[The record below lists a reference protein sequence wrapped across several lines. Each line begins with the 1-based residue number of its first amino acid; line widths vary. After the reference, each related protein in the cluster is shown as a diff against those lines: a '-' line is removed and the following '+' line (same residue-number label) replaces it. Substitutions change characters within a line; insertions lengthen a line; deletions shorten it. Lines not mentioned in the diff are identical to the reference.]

1 MTRSIYVLAT
11 EGQTAKSVV
20 GLGIVEGLTREVEK
34 VGVFRPIIKGGP
46 KRDGVLDALTSLPAV
61 RQRYSD
67 AVGVTYEEVRN
78 DPDGALTQIVNKFN
92 AVKDQFDAVVI
103 VGSDYSDVMAST
115 ELAYNAKIAA
125 NLSSPVCL
133 AVSSRNREPNE
144 VLNLARNALAECA
157 KQHAKAIAV
166 IATRVPGD
174 ERCDE
179 YADALTA
186 IPDVFTGAIPA
197 HPLLAAPSLEQQLS
211 AVGAKVIT
219 GRREQLQ
226 RESQG
231 VLLASMTL
239 PNVLE
244 RLFTEATVI
253 VPADRAE
260 LIPGILMAHTSGS
273 FPQLTGMILVGGDEI
288 PAPIQSLMS
297 SVHHEL
303 PIAACNR
310 SSYETAERLFRIEG
324 IMTSSPR
331 KVELAR
337 RLFNER
343 IDITALME
351 KMKLAPS
358 DIVTPLMFESKLN
371 EMARKNKRTIVLP
384 ESGDDRILEAAAIV
398 LDRGTAG
405 IILLGDA
412 TTIKTRAT
420 QLGLSLDGAEIVDP
434 TDEDLIER
442 FASEYARLR
451 AHKGVTLEEAKKRFE
466 DVSYVGTMMV
476 HMGMAHGMVSG
487 AVNTTANTIR
497 PSLEFVKTK
506 PGVKVVSSSFLMCMP
521 DRVDVYGDCAVN
533 PNPTAE
539 ELADIAIG
547 SAETAAAF
555 GIEPRVAMLS
565 YSTGTSG
572 AGADVEK
579 VAAATELVRARNPKL
594 KVDGPIQFDA
604 AMDFAV
610 GQKKLPG
617 SEVAGKATVYI
628 FPDLNTGNN
637 TYKAVQR
644 TAGAVA
650 IGPVLQGLN
659 KPVNDLSRGALV
671 EDIVNTIAITAIQA
685 QHS

>member
-46 KRDGVLDALTSLPAV
+46 KRDGVLDALISLPAV
-61 RQRYSD
+61 RQRYID
-67 AVGVTYEEVRN
+67 AVGVTYEQVRTN
-78 DPDGALTQIVNKFN
+78 PEDALTQIVNKFN
-92 AVKDQFDAVVI
+92 AVKDQFDAMVI
-103 VGSDYSDVMAST
+103 VGSDYGDVMAST
-115 ELAYNAKIAA
+115 ELAFNARIAA
-125 NLSSPVCL
+125 NLNAPVCL
-133 AVSSRNREPNE
+133 AVSSRNRTPED
-144 VLNLARNALAECA
+144 VLNLARNALNECT
-157 KQHAKAIAV
+157 KQHAKPISV
-166 IATRVPGD
+166 IATRIPG
-174 ERCDE
+174 ERKCDE
-179 YADALTA
+179 YVEALSVFD
-186 IPDVFTGAIPA
+186 DVFIGAIPA
-197 HPLLAAPSLEQQLS
+197 HPVLAAPSLEQQIN
-211 AVGAKVIT
+211 AVGATPIT
-219 GRREQLQ
+219 GRPEQYQ

-239 PNVLE
+239 PAVLE

-253 VPADRAE
+253 VPSDRAE
-260 LIPGILMAHTSGS
+260 LIPGILLAHTSGA
-273 FPQLTGMILVGGDEI
+273 FPQLTGMILVGGVEI
-288 PAPIQSLMS
+288 PQPIQALLS

-303 PIAACNR
+303 PIASCNLD
-310 SSYETAERLFRIEG
+310 SFETVARLFRIEG
-324 IMTSSPR
+324 VMTSSPR

-337 RLFNER
+337 RIFNER

-351 KMKLAPS
+351 KMKLSPS
-358 DIVTPLMFESKLN
+358 EIVTPLMFESKLN
-371 EMARKNKRTIVLP
+371 DMARRNKRTIVLP

-405 IILLGDA
+405 IILLGDP
-412 TTIKTRAT
+412 TTVKTRAT
-420 QLGLSLDGAEIVDP
+420 QLGISLEGADIVDP
-434 TDEDLIER
+434 TDDELLDK
-442 FASEYARLR
+442 FAAEYARLR
-451 AHKGVTLEEAKKRFE
+451 AHKGVSLEDAKKRFE

-487 AVNTTANTIR
+487 AANTTANTIR

-579 VAAATELVRARNPKL
+579 VAQATDLVHQRDPEL

-604 AMDFAV
+604 AMDLAV
-610 GQKKLPG
+610 GQKKMPG
-617 SEVAGKATVYI
+617 SEVAGQATVFI

>member
-451 AHKGVTLEEAKKRFE
+451 AQGSHPRGGQEALR
-466 DVSYVGTMMV
+466 G
-476 HMGMAHGMVSG
+476 
-487 AVNTTANTIR
+487 R
-497 PSLEFVKTK
+497 
-506 PGVKVVSSSFLMCMP
+506 
-521 DRVDVYGDCAVN
+521 
-533 PNPTAE
+533 
-539 ELADIAIG
+539 
-547 SAETAAAF
+547 
-555 GIEPRVAMLS
+555 
-565 YSTGTSG
+565 
-572 AGADVEK
+572 
-579 VAAATELVRARNPKL
+579 LVRRHD
-594 KVDGPIQFDA
+594 DGPHGHGPRNGLGCREHH
-604 AMDFAV
+604 
-610 GQKKLPG
+610 GQHDPA
-617 SEVAGKATVYI
+617 VAGVREDQAGREGRILVV
-628 FPDLNTGNN
+628 PDVHARPGGRLRRLRGQPEPDCRGTRRHRDRLGGDRGR
-637 TYKAVQR
+637 VRHR
-644 TAGAVA
+644 TARRDAVLLDRNVGRRRGRREGGRRHR
-650 IGPVLQGLN
+650 IGPRQE
-659 KPVNDLSRGALV
+659 P
-671 EDIVNTIAITAIQA
+671 QA
-685 QHS
+685 QG

>member
-92 AVKDQFDAVVI
+92 AVKDQFDAMVI

-125 NLSSPVCL
+125 NLNAPVCL
-133 AVSSRNREPNE
+133 AVSSRNREPGE
-144 VLNLARNALAECA
+144 VLNLARNALAECD

-174 ERCDE
+174 DRCDE
-179 YADALTA
+179 YASALSE
-186 IPDVFTGAIPA
+186 IPDVFIGAIPA
-197 HPLLAAPSLEQQLS
+197 HPLLAAPSLEQQLN
-211 AVGAKVIT
+211 AVGARVIT
-219 GRREQLQ
+219 GRREQFQ

-231 VLLASMTL
+231 IMLTCMTL
-239 PNVLE
+239 PNVLNG
-244 RLFTEATVI
+244 LFNEATLI

-260 LIPGILMAHTSGS
+260 LIPGILMAHTSGA
-273 FPQLTGMILVGGDEI
+273 FPQLTGMILVGRNEI
-288 PAPIQSLMS
+288 PAPIQSLME

-303 PIAACNR
+303 PIAACDK
-310 SSYETAERLFRIEG
+310 SSYETTARLFRIEG

-343 IDITALME
+343 IDITALMD

-358 DIVTPLMFESKLN
+358 EIITPLMFESKLN
-371 EMARKNKRTIVLP
+371 DMARRNKRTIVLP
-384 ESGDDRILEAAAIV
+384 ESSDDRILEAAAIV

-405 IILLGDA
+405 IILLGDP
-412 TTIKTRAT
+412 TTVKTRAT

-434 TDEDLIER
+434 TDEELIER

-487 AVNTTANTIR
+487 AANTTANTIR

-555 GIEPRVAMLS
+555 GIDPRVAMLS

-579 VAAATELVRARNPKL
+579 VAEATELVRGRNPEL

-604 AMDFAV
+604 AMDLAV

-617 SEVAGKATVYI
+617 SEVAGQATVYI

>member
-46 KRDGVLDALTSLPAV
+46 KRDGVLDALISLSAV

-67 AVGVTYEEVRN
+67 AVGVTYEEVRT

-92 AVKDQFDAVVI
+92 AVKDQFDAIVI

-125 NLSSPVCL
+125 NLNAPICL
-133 AVSSRNREPNE
+133 AASSRNREPSD
-144 VLNLARNALAECA
+144 VVNLAKNALAECD

-166 IATRVPGD
+166 IATRVPGED
-174 ERCDE
+174 RCDE
-179 YADALTA
+179 YAAALSV
-186 IPDVFTGAIPA
+186 IPDVFIGAIPA
-197 HPLLAAPSLEQQLS
+197 HPLLAAPSLEQQLN
-211 AVGAKVIT
+211 AVGAKTIT
-219 GRREQLQ
+219 GRREQFQ

-231 VLLASMTL
+231 ILLASMTL
-239 PNVLE
+239 PNVLD

-273 FPQLTGMILVGGDEI
+273 FPQLSGMILVGGDKI
-288 PAPIQSLMS
+288 PAPIQALMQ

-303 PIAACNR
+303 PIAACDK

-324 IMTSSPR
+324 VMTGSPR

-343 IDITALME
+343 IDITALMD
-351 KMKLAPS
+351 KMKLDPS

-371 EMARKNKRTIVLP
+371 EMARRNKRTIVLP
-384 ESGDDRILEAAAIV
+384 ESSDDRILEAAAIV

-405 IILLGDA
+405 IVLLGDP
-412 TTIKTRAT
+412 TTVKTRAT

-434 TDEDLIER
+434 TDEEMIER

-451 AHKGVTLEEAKKRFE
+451 AHKGVSLEDAKKRFE

-487 AVNTTANTIR
+487 AANTTANTIR

-506 PGVKVVSSSFLMCMP
+506 PGVKVVSSSFLMAMP

-555 GIEPRVAMLS
+555 GIEPRIAMLS

-579 VAAATELVRARNPKL
+579 VAQATELVRSRNPEL

-604 AMDFAV
+604 AMDLAV

-617 SEVAGKATVYI
+617 SEVAGRATVYI